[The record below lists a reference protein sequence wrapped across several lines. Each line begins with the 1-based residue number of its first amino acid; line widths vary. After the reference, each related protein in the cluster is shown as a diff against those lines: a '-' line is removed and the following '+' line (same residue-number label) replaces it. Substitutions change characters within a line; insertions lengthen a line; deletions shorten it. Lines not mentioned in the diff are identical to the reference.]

1 MLSDTQLQIL
11 ARLAEFGTEVE
22 NSWDVP
28 RALSLPGLAESL
40 GVVRSALH
48 APLNALEE
56 TEFVSTRLAHVIGG
70 GSRRRT
76 VVHITEEGRKR
87 VEGVGPVSE
96 KLGKIVGPIP
106 DSSILHG
113 REGDISQII
122 DELSEGGCVILS
134 GLPGVGKTSVARG
147 VVDEL
152 ISSGLTVKW
161 ATCHNYSDPANLA
174 EQWSGKSAPTSL
186 AAIASSISNSRT
198 ILVLDEVQELHVRH
212 AAGVEEL
219 LSELKRGP
227 SSVLVVVRA
236 PSPLGEMKGY
246 SEIRLGGLTAESG
259 SQIIS
264 GLVDENEAAEISTAL
279 GGHPLALHLWSPDD
293 VLPARVEAI
302 QEYVEE
308 MVIRRLS
315 EDGTSTLDELCLV
328 PFPLRS
334 EELFENEGIQEL
346 DESAILRWADSM
358 VEPHHLIRNVRRGI
372 WRADELA
379 DLHSI
384 GASLWAKREGERAL
398 QIEAHHRLNS
408 PEFDTEWLS
417 NRLQQIA
424 SFDSAAA
431 AVLIEQAV
439 ERSGDEVL
447 REGAVDLA
455 LERGEGIIAESHL
468 SELSDGPE
476 KKLRQ
481 ARLARI
487 RGDSQ
492 TANELEEEAL
502 ENLPNAEKI
511 RQKIKSIVR
520 RYDDRL
526 PGKLDPRLANELS
539 ESISKISLSQLSD
552 SDRATADLSLNLMK
566 HAIALQTGEISQSA
580 QARGEIET
588 ILGSDHPSLISLDL
602 KASLSIRTDGVA
614 TLDAIESS
622 RIFLENCDDQ
632 LQRISMIH
640 TTLEAVGNEPPSWL
654 IDQHKREVFVEI
666 RDDLAIFRRLSAQ
679 LWYWRG
685 VLEPQNRLSHWQ
697 ESIHR
702 FRTAECSDA
711 ARELLDRLTRYV

>member
-1 MLSDTQLQIL
+1 M
-11 ARLAEFGTEVE
+11 
-22 NSWDVP
+22 
-28 RALSLPGLAESL
+28 
-40 GVVRSALH
+40 
-48 APLNALEE
+48 
-56 TEFVSTRLAHVIGG
+56 
-70 GSRRRT
+70 
-76 VVHITEEGRKR
+76 
-87 VEGVGPVSE
+87 
-96 KLGKIVGPIP
+96 
-106 DSSILHG
+106 
-113 REGDISQII
+113 
-122 DELSEGGCVILS
+122 
-134 GLPGVGKTSVARG
+134 
-147 VVDEL
+147 
-152 ISSGLTVKW
+152 
-161 ATCHNYSDPANLA
+161 
-174 EQWSGKSAPTSL
+174 
-186 AAIASSISNSRT
+186 
-198 ILVLDEVQELHVRH
+198 
-212 AAGVEEL
+212 
-219 LSELKRGP
+219 
-227 SSVLVVVRA
+227 
-236 PSPLGEMKGY
+236 
-246 SEIRLGGLTAESG
+246 GGLTAESG
-259 SQIIS
+259 SQIIL
-264 GLVDENEAAEISTAL
+264 GLVDENEATEISITL
-279 GGHPLALHLWSPDD
+279 GGHPLALHLWSPGD

-315 EDGTSTLDELCLV
+315 ENGTSTLDELCLV

-334 EELFENEGIQEL
+334 EELFENDGIQEL
-346 DESAILRWADSM
+346 DESAVLRWTDSM
-358 VEPHHLIRNVRRGI
+358 VEPHHLIRNVRRGT

-408 PEFDTEWLS
+408 PDFDTEWLS

-424 SFDSAAA
+424 NFDSAAA

-502 ENLPNAEKI
+502 EHLPSAEKI

-526 PGKLDPRLANELS
+526 PGKLDSRLANELS
-539 ESISKISLSQLSD
+539 ESISKISLPQLSD

-602 KASLSIRTDGVA
+602 KASLTIRTDGIA

-654 IDQHKREVFVEI
+654 IDQHKREVSAEI

>member
-1 MLSDTQLQIL
+1 
-11 ARLAEFGTEVE
+11 
-22 NSWDVP
+22 
-28 RALSLPGLAESL
+28 
-40 GVVRSALH
+40 
-48 APLNALEE
+48 
-56 TEFVSTRLAHVIGG
+56 
-70 GSRRRT
+70 
-76 VVHITEEGRKR
+76 
-87 VEGVGPVSE
+87 
-96 KLGKIVGPIP
+96 
-106 DSSILHG
+106 
-113 REGDISQII
+113 
-122 DELSEGGCVILS
+122 
-134 GLPGVGKTSVARG
+134 
-147 VVDEL
+147 
-152 ISSGLTVKW
+152 
-161 ATCHNYSDPANLA
+161 
-174 EQWSGKSAPTSL
+174 
-186 AAIASSISNSRT
+186 
-198 ILVLDEVQELHVRH
+198 
-212 AAGVEEL
+212 
-219 LSELKRGP
+219 
-227 SSVLVVVRA
+227 
-236 PSPLGEMKGY
+236 
-246 SEIRLGGLTAESG
+246 
-259 SQIIS
+259 
-264 GLVDENEAAEISTAL
+264 
-279 GGHPLALHLWSPDD
+279 
-293 VLPARVEAI
+293 
-302 QEYVEE
+302 
-308 MVIRRLS
+308 
-315 EDGTSTLDELCLV
+315 
-328 PFPLRS
+328 
-334 EELFENEGIQEL
+334 
-346 DESAILRWADSM
+346 
-358 VEPHHLIRNVRRGI
+358 
-372 WRADELA
+372 
-379 DLHSI
+379 
-384 GASLWAKREGERAL
+384 
-398 QIEAHHRLNS
+398 LNS

-424 SFDSAAA
+424 NFDSAAA

-439 ERSGDEVL
+439 ERSGDETL

-502 ENLPNAEKI
+502 ENLPSSEKI

>member
-1 MLSDTQLQIL
+1 MLSDAQLQIL
-11 ARLAEFGTEVE
+11 ARLAKFGTEVE
-22 NSWDVP
+22 NSWDAP

-48 APLNALEE
+48 TPLNALEE
-56 TEFVSTRLAHVIGG
+56 TKFVSTRLAHVIGG

-87 VEGVGPVSE
+87 VEGVERVSE

-174 EQWSGKSAPTSL
+174 EQWSGKSAPTSF

-212 AAGVEEL
+212 TAGVEKL

-246 SEIRLGGLTAESG
+246 SEIRLGGLTTESG

-293 VLPARVEAI
+293 VLPARVEAV

-334 EELFENEGIQEL
+334 EELFENDGIQEL
-346 DESAILRWADSM
+346 DESAILRWTNSM

-424 SFDSAAA
+424 NFDSAAA

-455 LERGEGIIAESHL
+455 LERGEGIIAESHI

-502 ENLPNAEKI
+502 ENLSSAEKI
-511 RQKIKSIVR
+511 RHKIKSIVR

-539 ESISKISLSQLSD
+539 QSISKITLSQLSD
-552 SDRATADLSLNLMK
+552 LDRATATLSLNLMK

-602 KASLSIRTDGVA
+602 KASLTIRTDGIA

-666 RDDLAIFRRLSAQ
+666 RDDLAIFRRLTAQ